1 MTSRLSVLLLALLTL
16 SACTQQSGTPVA
28 DGTSPAP
35 TAETAPAAG
44 TEAAPPVAAEP
55 EAARTPGP
63 IVPPTGPEPVV
74 GTDFVEVAGGQP
86 FQPGSGQIEVVE
98 VFGYTCP
105 HCATFEPMIDAW
117 QAKLPADVKFT
128 PIAAPFGGYWL
139 PYAKAFYTAESMGLL
154 RKTHTPMFN
163 AVHIDRT
170 LPIQGV
176 TDEQIASFYAKYGAD
191 AKQFQSTMSSFAV
204 DAKLKRAAQFLQRTG
219 VEATPTIIIN
229 GKYRVIGKGPDDA
242 LRIAEHLIARERAAN
257 ATTAPAPAAAPAD
270 TASSAAAPANG
281 G

>member
-16 SACTQQSGTPVA
+16 SACNQQTGTPVA
-28 DGTSPAP
+28 DGTTPAP
-35 TAETAPAAG
+35 TAETVPAAG
-44 TEAAPPVAAEP
+44 TEAAPTVAAEP
-55 EAARTPGP
+55 EVARTPGP

-74 GTDFVEVAGGQP
+74 GTDYVEVAGGQP
-86 FQPGSGQIEVVE
+86 FQPGSGQIEVAE

-163 AVHIDRT
+163 ALHIDQS

-176 TDEQIASFYAKYGAD
+176 TDEQIAAFYAKYGAD

-219 VEATPTIIIN
+219 VEATPTIIVN
-229 GKYRVIGKGPDDA
+229 GKYRVVGKGPDDA

-257 ATTAPAPAAAPAD
+257 ATTGPAPAAPAD
-270 TASSAAAPANG
+270 PASPAAPASG